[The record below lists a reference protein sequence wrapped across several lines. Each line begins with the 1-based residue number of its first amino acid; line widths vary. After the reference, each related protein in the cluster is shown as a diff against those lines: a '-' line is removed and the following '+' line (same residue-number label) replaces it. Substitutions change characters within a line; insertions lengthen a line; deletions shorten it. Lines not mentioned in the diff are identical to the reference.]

1 MVVLQSMRAESSRPL
16 RSRLWSLFTALATFQ
31 WFRQATRPD
40 EIQGVGE
47 THHLLMEGTV
57 KSHCKE
63 YTYRNGRSYCGHLCK
78 QSTMLH
84 PLVAI
89 IHIPPTCRID
99 SPPPKTPKV
108 SSNHGIRLDVHFLFV
123 YVQKQ
128 MKFLRCSTWDTVS
141 LDAKTWELKRQI
153 ICPNTPNI

>member
-99 SPPPKTPKV
+99 SPPPMGTCCQA
-108 SSNHGIRLDVHFLFV
+108 SFLQGHGVFP
-123 YVQKQ
+123 
-128 MKFLRCSTWDTVS
+128 MKICCCYRSGS
-141 LDAKTWELKRQI
+141 LTHNPQLLAR
-153 ICPNTPNI
+153 PFYS